1 MESSIAENID
11 NFFRQFKKQ
20 TFRKG
25 EIIIRADDDPSGIYY
40 ITEGVVKKYAISHK
54 GEELIVN
61 LFKPHAFFPMSWA
74 MNKSPNT
81 FFYEAMTD
89 VTVWKAPGDE
99 VIKFIKN
106 NPDILYDLMQRVYR
120 GTDGML
126 MRMVYL
132 MSGSAYTRLITELLI
147 VARRFG
153 TMDEKTQSVEA
164 RITEKDLGA
173 QAGMTRETVSREMKR
188 LKDQG
193 LLEFDHGKVTI
204 FNLTKLEQQLSEE
217 A

>member
-1 MESSIAENID
+1 MDNAIAQEID
-11 NFFRQFKKQ
+11 NFFKQFKKQ

-25 EIIIRADDDPSGIYY
+25 EIMIRADDDPSGIFY
-40 ITEGVVKKYAISHK
+40 ITEGIVKKYAISHK

-74 MNKSPNT
+74 MNRTPNT

-89 VTVWKAPGDE
+89 VIVWKAPSDE
-99 VIKFIKN
+99 AVKFVKS

-147 VARRFG
+147 LAKRFG
-153 TMDEKTQSVEA
+153 IQDEKTGILVF
-164 RITEKDLGA
+164 RISEKDLGS

-188 LKDQG
+188 LKEQG
-193 LLEFDHGKVTI
+193 FLEFDHGTI
-204 FNLTKLEQQLSEE
+204 KIADLKKLELQLSEE
-217 A
+217 N

>member
-1 MESSIAENID
+1 MENDIARAID
-11 NFFRQFKKQ
+11 NFFKQFKKQ

-25 EIIIRADDDPSGIYY
+25 EIMIRADEDPSGIFY
-40 ITEGVVKKYAISHK
+40 ITEGIVKKYAISHK

-61 LFKPHAFFPMSWA
+61 LFKPSAFFPMSWA
-74 MNKSPNT
+74 MNKTPNT

-89 VTVWKAPGDE
+89 VTSWKAPGDE
-99 VIKFIKN
+99 AVNFVKS

-147 VARRFG
+147 LAKRFG
-153 TMDEKTQSVEA
+153 VTDKKTGNLVF

-173 QAGMTRETVSREMKR
+173 EAGMTRETVSREIKKLR
-188 LKDQG
+188 EQG
-193 LLEFDHGKVTI
+193 FLEFDHGTVKI
-204 FNLTKLEQQLSEE
+204 ADLKKLESQLSEE
-217 A
+217 N